1 MARRE
6 AKAKK
11 KVARKKKG
19 RAKQRAGSAVKVA
32 AKPVKRAEAP
42 AAPARWY
49 RVCAQFLREVK
60 VELKK
65 VTWPTFKDTKA
76 STLVVLLVV
85 VICAAFLGFVDL
97 GLSWVMR
104 LFIW

>member
-11 KVARKKKG
+11 KKG
-19 RAKQRAGSAVKVA
+19 KAKQQAKPAVKVA
-32 AKPVKRAEAP
+32 ARPVKKAEAP

-76 STLVVLLVV
+76 STLVVLLVL
-85 VICAAFLGFVDL
+85 VICATFLGFVDL
-97 GLSWVMR
+97 GLSWVMK
-104 LFIW
+104 LFMW